1 MPELRT
7 IPRPLV
13 VMGVVLAFSATSPAG
28 ASSPERLVPNVRP
41 FFDSGFSIPVHY
53 GDGNL
58 DHGFGF
64 GFGLEAE
71 QSPRMSVFFR
81 FEWNRLVGEWV
92 PHYSYTVRVHA
103 ADYSVGARIH
113 LRVRGPVRPYTEAS
127 VGVRFAGTERGF
139 YAEPLSVAGDSRVP
153 DKEGVAAIVRLGL
166 STAPPGGAGLFLD
179 SGWDFMVRNPDQ
191 YGLVPIRL
199 GIQFP

>member
-1 MPELRT
+1 
-7 IPRPLV
+7 
-13 VMGVVLAFSATSPAG
+13 MGAALLLCRQGARGRLLGRRADPSAHAGPG
-28 ASSPERLVPNVRP
+28 ASV
-41 FFDSGFSIPVHY
+41 
-53 GDGNL
+53 
-58 DHGFGF
+58 
-64 GFGLEAE
+64 
-71 QSPRMSVFFR
+71 
-81 FEWNRLVGEWV
+81 
-92 PHYSYTVRVHA
+92 
-103 ADYSVGARIH
+103 
-113 LRVRGPVRPYTEAS
+113 TEAS